1 MSKKILLNQEK
12 NFKADFGFV
21 YRSSATFYVPKKIKT
36 TISIFNYWKFKNKK
50 DVAILITERE
60 MDGKLVRRRE
70 KNFSAN
76 SVLNISDFSI
86 KEGSVE
92 VEAFSNSNI
101 KIPYAAAMIVYDS
114 INSISM
120 VHSYSRNHSLVELES
135 NDAITKGRESCWT
148 IRPQFNNSALFHNGH
163 LEVNEQKAKL
173 ILTNSKNKDKVL
185 FFIIPKLKPY
195 QTFRFDLEKIYPK
208 FNKHL
213 INKEGFGTLHFKN
226 NSSFT
231 RLLIVWSD
239 KSNKNFQATHSN
251 FDYSNYVTNKLK
263 SHKGVEMPFAR
274 FKNNLQSS
282 QLIIYP
288 KFEKNIFTLKLDNE
302 IFDKKINSGKIL
314 NISKNTSRAT
324 FSFMNNIVPSRL
336 VTALSGKSKNQKIP
350 FECSLGVIHEKT
362 QIKRFSWSLISAQ
375 YKTYIH
381 LNFNNILKPEK
392 KFQLFFTVYNSKN
405 SDTLNK
411 SIYIDKKDFS
421 SPLIFELEELFPK
434 HKNFLKKEYGY
445 LTLFTKNSA
454 LRMLTSFYSS
464 KKGITLEH
472 SF

>member
-1 MSKKILLNQEK
+1 MNKKIHLNQEK

-21 YRSSATFYVPKKIKT
+21 YRSSAIFYVPRKIKT
-36 TISIFNYWKFKNKK
+36 TISILNYWKFKNKK
-50 DVAILITERE
+50 DVVLLITERE

-120 VHSYSRNHSLVELES
+120 VHSYSRNHSLVELEN

-213 INKEGFGTLHFKN
+213 INEEGFGTLHFKN

-239 KSNKNFQATHSN
+239 KSNKNFQTTHSN
-251 FDYSNYVTNKLK
+251 FDYSNYITNKLK
-263 SHKGVEMPFAR
+263 SNKGAEMPFAS

-302 IFDKKINSGKIL
+302 KIDKRINSGQII
-314 NISKNTSRAT
+314 NISKNTNRAT
-324 FSFMNNIVPSRL
+324 FSSMNNIVPSRL

-350 FECSLGVIHEKT
+350 FECSLGVVHEKT
-362 QIKRFSWSLISAQ
+362 QKKRYSWALISSK
-375 YKTYIH
+375 YKTFIH
-381 LNFNNILKPEK
+381 LNRNNILKPEK
-392 KFQLFFTVYNSKN
+392 KFQLFFTIYNSKN
-405 SDTLNK
+405 LLNK
-411 SIYIDKKDFS
+411 KKKIKIDRNDLS
-421 SPLIFELEELFPK
+421 SPIVYELDDIFPGYK
-434 HKNFLKKEYGY
+434 KFLSGEYGY
-445 LTLFTKNSA
+445 ISLFTTNNSI
-454 LRMLTSFYSS
+454 RMLTSLHSK

-472 SF
+472 AF